1 MIINK
6 MRLYDYWLI
15 TVNEDYQQEVLP
27 DAATE
32 PTGQVK
38 LSIYPTS
45 TGTQDNI
52 LYANCSYVGLTF
64 DAEIDE
70 KYIIQYGK
78 ERLKV
83 MYIQPNGRFKQVYM
97 KKVE

>member
-1 MIINK
+1 MIIGS
-6 MRLYDYWLI
+6 MRLYDYWKI
-15 TVNEDYQQEVLP
+15 SVNEEYGQEVLP
-27 DAATE
+27 DANAE
-32 PTGQVK
+32 PIGKVK

-83 MYIQPNGRFKQVYM
+83 MYKQPIGRFKQVFL
-97 KKVE
+97 KRVE